1 MINQHNF
8 FSFCPTQP
16 KKQQIQLLYLETV
29 NSASFTWFCFLQLPF
44 YFPFPPQIQHYIA
57 ERYKLT
63 GYVFRAIPL
72 VPKILSTIYPLATQ
86 YLQSLQR
93 ERTKLYSHTWLKQ
106 PPNKPD
112 NMFID
117 CYRYLYLAISKAFAK
132 KNLFLRLFCVS
143 LYIQSHQTEIEKVK
157 TTNRTLLQRMRKKH
171 G

>member
-1 MINQHNF
+1 M
-8 FSFCPTQP
+8 
-16 KKQQIQLLYLETV
+16 
-29 NSASFTWFCFLQLPF
+29 
-44 YFPFPPQIQHYIA
+44 
-57 ERYKLT
+57 
-63 GYVFRAIPL
+63 FRAIPL

-132 KNLFLRLFCVS
+132 KNRYLRLFCVS
-143 LYIQSHQTEIEKVK
+143 LYIQSHHTEIEKLK

-171 G
+171 GWILRTRKGRIRFSVIQSKPRKTQIMERKGEGSFFSGSCKVGQLVENLRDGSFSMEE